1 VPPEHTTERRTEE
14 QVAKTFE
21 ADSAALK
28 DKGQKVLD
36 NAEQIGAEVEGLIGR
51 LQAVDWVGTAADG
64 FRGATEDWRLQVVAV
79 KQQLADVAGCLG
91 VTGSNYEAAHEASR
105 AGFERLRGQNLT
117 I

>member
-1 VPPEHTTERRTEE
+1 MS
-14 QVAKTFE
+14 KTFE
-21 ADSAALK
+21 ADSATLK

-51 LQAVDWVGTAADG
+51 LQAVDWQGTAADS
-64 FRGATEDWRLQVVAV
+64 FRGVTEEWRLQVVAV
-79 KQQLADVAGCLG
+79 KEQLADVAARLG
-91 VTGSNYEAAHEASR
+91 VTGGNYEAAHEASR